1 MAMTGLLMSLG
12 HMCLVQSLRW
22 APVSSVS
29 AFQYTQLVWGL
40 LFGVLLF
47 EDFPDAVAL
56 GGAVMVV
63 GSAFYVGITQSS
75 AAADDPA
82 EA

>member
-1 MAMTGLLMSLG
+1 
-12 HMCLVQSLRW
+12 MCLVQSLRW

-47 EDFPDAVAL
+47 EDFPDTIAL
-56 GGAVMVV
+56 GGAVLVV
-63 GSAFYVGITQSS
+63 GSAFYVGMTQSPS
-75 AAADDPA
+75 AADDLA